1 MIRLFARSLM
11 AALTVG
17 VLAVS
22 HQANAQD
29 SPGTTPFRIFGNNSL
44 GIGRLPLGGLVP
56 SLAGETHTILGQG
69 FAVGATSYDLTSVD
83 IGLYIGEVRPQLDIA
98 LYESVFDSAAG
109 LNVPDLTRRVATFN
123 PVPTNNLGVLSLN
136 STVMY
141 NFRVNT
147 TSGTVRLTN
156 DRNYWVTVSY
166 SPQVSGAPSFL
177 WNYASGRGTDAPRE
191 QLRPEGTASGVT
203 YLGTV
208 GKHDFV
214 GNWFNHDATVFPPSG
229 GLSISV
235 NAVDV
240 PVNPGGGG
248 GGGQTPPTLDCYA
261 LSKGFFRNKFP
272 EGWPASVIA
281 SQGTVIGGR
290 IYTIPQ
296 LRTML
301 ATNSTGGN
309 QIGQLASQLVAVH
322 LSRELAKQTA
332 GPNFA
337 GWNGWAPD
345 SAAAQAAY
353 DQAAQLVGANAG
365 FDSQG
370 RLTGTLRNVSSL
382 INTLDDGY
390 IERFHCD

>member
-1 MIRLFARSLM
+1 M

-29 SPGTTPFRIFGNNSL
+29 SPGTTPFRIFGNNGI
-44 GIGRLPLGGLVP
+44 GIGRLPLGGIVP

-69 FAVGATSYDLTSVD
+69 FAVGATSYNVTSVD
-83 IGLYIGEVRPQLDIA
+83 IGLYVSSELPQLDIA
-98 LYESVFDSAAG
+98 LYESVFDIASG

-123 PVPTNNLGVLSLN
+123 PVPTNNLGVLSIN
-136 STVMY
+136 STVLY
-141 NFRVNT
+141 NFRVDT
-147 TSGTVRLTN
+147 PSGTVRLTN

-166 SPQVSGAPSFL
+166 SPPQSGAPSFL
-177 WNYASGRGTDAPRE
+177 WNYASGRGIDTPKG

-208 GKHDFV
+208 GKHDFT
-214 GNWFNHDATVFPPSG
+214 GNWFNHDATVYPPSG
-229 GLSISV
+229 GLSFSI

-248 GGGQTPPTLDCYA
+248 GSGQTPPTLECYA

-272 EGWPASVIA
+272 EGWPASVLPGGLMGPNGGA
-281 SQGTVIGGR
+281 LIGNR
-290 IYTIPQ
+290 IYSIAE

-353 DQAAQLVGANAG
+353 DQAAQLVGATAV
-365 FDSQG
+365 FDPQG
-370 RLTGTLRNVSSL
+370 RLTGTLRNVSPL
-382 INTLDDGY
+382 INALDNGY
-390 IERFHCD
+390 IQRFHCD